1 MKDTKEVQLAKEVL
15 KNNGYY
21 VENLWCIQDVQNQH
35 ICSDERAYEIL
46 SDAIEQDGIYEAIH
60 DSINLI
66 LQWETKQN

>member
-1 MKDTKEVQLAKEVL
+1 MSDKKEVQLAKEVL

-35 ICSDERAYEIL
+35 ICSDKKAYQIL
-46 SDAIEQDGIYEAIH
+46 EDAIEQDDIYERIN

-66 LQWETKQN
+66 VEWETKQN

>member
-21 VENLWCIQDVQNQH
+21 VENLWSIQDIQNQH
-35 ICSDERAYEIL
+35 ICSDEIAYEIL
-46 SDAIEQDGIYEAIH
+46 GDAIEQDGIYEAIH

-66 LQWETKQN
+66 LEWGTKQN